1 MTDQLHLGVALDG
14 YGWHR
19 QAWRAT
25 LAAQPATESV
35 FSGRYWSGLAA
46 TAERGLLDFLTIDDT
61 LTPQPGRRESIS
73 PRRLA
78 GRGDAVLVA
87 ARIAPVTKHI
97 GLIPVATV
105 THTEP
110 FHVSKAI
117 ATLDHVSHGR
127 AGWQPRVSSTA
138 HEAAL
143 FGRRDVLADAGE
155 LFNEAADAVEVVRR
169 LWDSWEDDA
178 IIRDAQTARYVDRAK
193 LHYIDFHGK
202 YFSVKGPSITPR
214 PPQGQPVVAALAHG
228 PRIYEFAAA
237 SADLVFI
244 TPTDDVSLDS
254 ILDEVKAAGGQHL
267 KVYADVV
274 VTFGGDTEFG
284 SDALIFD
291 GSPADLVDLLLG
303 WQQRGVDGVRL
314 RPAVNATDLP
324 VIVDEVV
331 PLLQRAKR
339 FRTSYRDGETLR
351 QRLGL
356 PVAPNRYTAGAPVTT
371 VPLSILDLSP
381 ISAGSDAATA
391 LHNTIDLAQRAEQWG
406 YRRFWI
412 AEHHFVGVA
421 SSAPAVLIGQ
431 IAAATNTIHVG
442 SAAVQ
447 LGHTTAAAVVESFGM
462 LDAFYPGRIDLGLG
476 RGQRRDTGFKPKH
489 PSAKNRPPPAVAR
502 SRRRGDPAAVRPAR
516 DCSTPSASWR
526 RWRSCSSRRP

>member
-1 MTDQLHLGVALDG
+1 MTDPLRLGVALDG
-14 YGWHR
+14 YGWHP
-19 QAWRAT
+19 QAWRST
-25 LAAQPATESV
+25 LAADPATGSV
-35 FSGRYWSGLAA
+35 LSGRYWADLAA

-61 LTPQPGRRESIS
+61 LMPQPGRREPIS

-78 GRGDAVLVA
+78 GRGDAVLIA
-87 ARIAPVTKHI
+87 ARIAPVTRHI

-117 ATLDHVSHGR
+117 ASLDHISHGR

-143 FGRRDVLADAGE
+143 FGRRPAAQDGDE
-155 LFNEAADAVEVVRR
+155 LFDEAADAVEVVRR

-178 IIRDAQTARYVDRAK
+178 IIRDAATGRYIDRNK
-193 LHYIDFHGK
+193 LHYVDFRGN

-214 PPQGQPVVAALAHG
+214 PPQGQPVVAALAHA

-244 TPTDDVSLDS
+244 TPTDNATLDT

-291 GSPADLVDLLLG
+291 GSPADVVDLLLE
-303 WQQRGVDGVRL
+303 WQRRGVDGARL
-314 RPAVNATDLP
+314 RPALNATDLP

-331 PLLQRAKR
+331 PLLQRAKV
-339 FRTSYRDGETLR
+339 FRTRYTDGETLR

-356 PVAPNRYTAGAPVTT
+356 PIAPNRY
-371 VPLSILDLSP
+371 
-381 ISAGSDAATA
+381 
-391 LHNTIDLAQRAEQWG
+391 AEVK
-406 YRRFWI
+406 R
-412 AEHHFVGVA
+412 
-421 SSAPAVLIGQ
+421 
-431 IAAATNTIHVG
+431 
-442 SAAVQ
+442 
-447 LGHTTAAAVVESFGM
+447 
-462 LDAFYPGRIDLGLG
+462 
-476 RGQRRDTGFKPKH
+476 
-489 PSAKNRPPPAVAR
+489 
-502 SRRRGDPAAVRPAR
+502 
-516 DCSTPSASWR
+516 
-526 RWRSCSSRRP
+526 